1 VGAQHGERMWEFSM
15 LVNAAATKWN
25 LGRIWWPSRGDCASR
40 DRPTA
45 GICASTFAVTP
56 AMPISRSNA
65 RPFKAGASQV
75 VRTHTVNKRLVGR
88 KRCTTANF
96 SALLR

>member
-1 VGAQHGERMWEFSM
+1 M

-25 LGRIWWPSRGDCASR
+25 LGRLWWPWRGACASR

-45 GICASTFAVTP
+45 RICASTFAVTP
-56 AMPISRSNA
+56 ATTRGNA
-65 RPFKAGASQV
+65 RPFKAGASQA
-75 VRTHTVNKRLVGR
+75 VRTRTVNERLIGR

-96 SALLR
+96 SALLRWRC